1 MNDLLPE
8 KSRVWRNLEKKIATV
23 FSNYGF
29 DEIRTPIL
37 ERTELFL
44 RGLGE
49 VTDIVEKEMYSF
61 EDRLNGKT
69 YSLRPENT
77 AAVVRA
83 SVQHSLTY
91 NEPRKLWYYGPMF
104 RHERPQAGRYRQ
116 FFQFGVEML
125 GYDSFESEVEL
136 ILMCNA
142 VWRSIGLDG
151 NLRPKLKLNSIG
163 TSEERSSYVQALG
176 EFFQK
181 HVGILDNENLKRL
194 KRNPLRILDSKNDNL
209 VKLKNEAPKITAFL
223 GNASKAHFENLLS
236 VLDGHQISY
245 EVDLKLVRGLDY
257 YNSTV
262 FEWKVS
268 GFGAQDT
275 VCGGGRYDALV
286 PLLGGSPTGACG
298 FAIGME
304 RLVEIFE
311 ANSREQEET
320 LVDLYFAHTGR
331 DAKVIA
337 IKLAE
342 KVRKAGISVKVDLTD
357 ASLKTQVK
365 RAFRNSAEFL
375 AIFGEEELKT
385 GNVSVRWLSREEG
398 EDHQRK
404 VPYAEM
410 VEFLRKIKNKSGNG
424 SQ

>member
-23 FSNYGF
+23 FRNYGF

-44 RGLGE
+44 RGLGD

-61 EDRLNGKT
+61 EDRLNGNT

-151 NLRPKLKLNSIG
+151 NLRPRLKLNSIG
-163 TSEERSSYVQALG
+163 TSEERGAYIQALG

-181 HVGILDNENLKRL
+181 HVGVLDNENLKRL
-194 KRNPLRILDSKNDNL
+194 KRNPLRILDSKDANL
-209 VKLKNEAPKITAFL
+209 LKLKEEAPKITAFL
-223 GNASKAHFENLLS
+223 GDASKTHFENLLS
-236 VLDGHQISY
+236 LLDGHQINY

-268 GFGAQDT
+268 SLGAQDT
-275 VCGGGRYDALV
+275 VCGGGRYDTLV
-286 PLLGGSPTGACG
+286 TLLGGAPTGACG

-304 RLVEIFE
+304 RLVDIFE
-311 ANSREQEET
+311 ANSRGRKET
-320 LVDLYFAHTGR
+320 FIDLYIAHTGR
-331 DAKVIA
+331 EAKVIA

-342 KVRKAGISVKVDLTD
+342 QVREAGISVKVDLTD

-365 RAFRNSAEFL
+365 RAFRNSVEFL
-375 AIFGEEELKT
+375 AIFGEEEVKT

-398 EDHQRK
+398 EAHQRK

-410 VEFLRKIKNKSGNG
+410 VEFLCNIKNRSGNE

>member
-1 MNDLLPE
+1 MEKISAIRGMNDLLPE
-8 KSRVWRNLEKKIATV
+8 KSRVWRNLEKKIVTV
-23 FSNYGF
+23 FENYGF

-125 GYDSFESEVEL
+125 GYDGFESEVEL

-151 NLRPKLKLNSIG
+151 NLRPRLKLNSIG
-163 TSEERSSYVQALG
+163 TSEERSSYVKALG
-176 EFFQK
+176 EFFQR

-209 VKLKNEAPKITAFL
+209 EKLKDDAPKITDFL
-223 GNASKAHFENLLS
+223 GKASKTHFENLLS
-236 VLDGHQISY
+236 LLDGYKISY
-245 EVDLKLVRGLDY
+245 DVDLKLVRGLDY
-257 YNSTV
+257 YN
-262 FEWKVS
+262 
-268 GFGAQDT
+268 
-275 VCGGGRYDALV
+275 
-286 PLLGGSPTGACG
+286 
-298 FAIGME
+298 
-304 RLVEIFE
+304 
-311 ANSREQEET
+311 
-320 LVDLYFAHTGR
+320 
-331 DAKVIA
+331 
-337 IKLAE
+337 
-342 KVRKAGISVKVDLTD
+342 
-357 ASLKTQVK
+357 
-365 RAFRNSAEFL
+365 
-375 AIFGEEELKT
+375 
-385 GNVSVRWLSREEG
+385 
-398 EDHQRK
+398 
-404 VPYAEM
+404 
-410 VEFLRKIKNKSGNG
+410 
-424 SQ
+424 

>member
-8 KSRVWRNLEKKIATV
+8 KSRVWRILEKKIETV

-61 EDRLNGKT
+61 EDRLNGKN

-151 NLRPKLKLNSIG
+151 NLLPKLKLNSIG

-176 EFFQK
+176 DFFQK

-194 KRNPLRILDSKNDNL
+194 KRNPLEFWIQK
-209 VKLKNEAPKITAFL
+209 
-223 GNASKAHFENLLS
+223 
-236 VLDGHQISY
+236 
-245 EVDLKLVRGLDY
+245 
-257 YNSTV
+257 
-262 FEWKVS
+262 
-268 GFGAQDT
+268 
-275 VCGGGRYDALV
+275 
-286 PLLGGSPTGACG
+286 
-298 FAIGME
+298 M
-304 RLVEIFE
+304 
-311 ANSREQEET
+311 
-320 LVDLYFAHTGR
+320 
-331 DAKVIA
+331 
-337 IKLAE
+337 
-342 KVRKAGISVKVDLTD
+342 
-357 ASLKTQVK
+357 KT
-365 RAFRNSAEFL
+365 
-375 AIFGEEELKT
+375 
-385 GNVSVRWLSREEG
+385 
-398 EDHQRK
+398 
-404 VPYAEM
+404 
-410 VEFLRKIKNKSGNG
+410 
-424 SQ
+424 

>member
-8 KSRVWRNLEKKIATV
+8 KSRVWRNLEKKIATD
-23 FSNYGF
+23 FCNYGL
-29 DEIRTPIL
+29 DELRTQIL

-49 VTDIVEKEMYSF
+49 VTEIVEKEMYSF

-125 GYDSFESEVEL
+125 GYDSFESELEL

-151 NLRPKLKLNSIG
+151 NLQPQLKLNSIG

-194 KRNPLRILDSKNDNL
+194 KRRTLEEKFIYQ
-209 VKLKNEAPKITAFL
+209 
-223 GNASKAHFENLLS
+223 ENYFF
-236 VLDGHQISY
+236 Q
-245 EVDLKLVRGLDY
+245 GLCL
-257 YNSTV
+257 
-262 FEWKVS
+262 E
-268 GFGAQDT
+268 
-275 VCGGGRYDALV
+275 
-286 PLLGGSPTGACG
+286 
-298 FAIGME
+298 
-304 RLVEIFE
+304 
-311 ANSREQEET
+311 
-320 LVDLYFAHTGR
+320 
-331 DAKVIA
+331 
-337 IKLAE
+337 
-342 KVRKAGISVKVDLTD
+342 
-357 ASLKTQVK
+357 
-365 RAFRNSAEFL
+365 
-375 AIFGEEELKT
+375 
-385 GNVSVRWLSREEG
+385 
-398 EDHQRK
+398 
-404 VPYAEM
+404 
-410 VEFLRKIKNKSGNG
+410 
-424 SQ
+424 

>member
-209 VKLKNEAPKITAFL
+209 VKLKDEAPKITAFL

-236 VLDGHQISY
+236 LLDGHQISY
-245 EVDLKLVRGLDY
+245 DVDLKLVRGLDY

-286 PLLGGSPTGACG
+286 PLLGGLLQEPAVSQLAWKDWWKYLRP
-298 FAIGME
+298 I
-304 RLVEIFE
+304 LVSGKKHLSICILLIQVE
-311 ANSREQEET
+311 
-320 LVDLYFAHTGR
+320 

-342 KVRKAGISVKVDLTD
+342 QVRKAGMSVKVDLTD

-375 AIFGEEELKT
+375 SNFWGRRTK
-385 GNVSVRWLSREEG
+385 
-398 EDHQRK
+398 DRK
-404 VPYAEM
+404 SKCEM
-410 VEFLRKIKNKSGNG
+410 VE
-424 SQ
+424 

>member
-151 NLRPKLKLNSIG
+151 NLVPRLKLNCIG
-163 TSEERSSYVQALG
+163 TSEERSSYVQALRD
-176 EFFQK
+176 FFQK

-194 KRNPLRILDSKNDNL
+194 KRNPLRILDSKNEDL
-209 VKLKNEAPKITAFL
+209 VKLKDQAPKITAFL
-223 GNASKAHFENLLS
+223 GNASKSHFENLLS
-236 VLDGHQISY
+236 LLGGHQISY
-245 EVDLKLVRGLDY
+245 DVDLKLVRGLDY

-275 VCGGGRYDALV
+275 ICGGGRYDALV
-286 PLLGGSPTGACG
+286 PLLGGVPTGACG

-311 ANSREQEET
+311 ADSSERKET
-320 LVDLYFAHTGR
+320 FVDLYFAHSGK

-337 IKLAE
+337 IKVAE
-342 KVRKAGISVKVDLTD
+342 QVRKAGMSVKVDLTH

-385 GNVSVRWLSREEG
+385 GQVSVRWLSREGG
-398 EDHQRK
+398 EAHQIM
-404 VPYAEM
+404 VPYAEL
-410 VEFLRKIKNKSGNG
+410 VEFLRKNKSGNG

>member
-151 NLRPKLKLNSIG
+151 NLQPQLKLNSIG
-163 TSEERSSYVQALG
+163 TSEERASYVQALG

-181 HVGILDNENLKRL
+181 HIRILDDENLKRL
-194 KRNPLRILDSKNDNL
+194 KRNPLRILDSKSDNL
-209 VKLKNEAPKITAFL
+209 VNLKNEAPKITGFL

-236 VLDGHQISY
+236 VLDDHRISY

-262 FEWKVS
+262 FEWKVG

-286 PLLGGSPTGACG
+286 PLLGGAHTGACG

-304 RLVEIFE
+304 RLVEVFE

-331 DAKVIA
+331 DGKLIA

-357 ASLKTQVK
+357 ASLKAQVK
-365 RAFRNSAEFL
+365 RAFRNNAEFL

-398 EDHQRK
+398 ENHQRK

-410 VEFLRKIKNKSGNG
+410 VEFMRKIKNKSGNG

>member
-163 TSEERSSYVQALG
+163 TSEERCSYVQALG

-181 HVGILDNENLKRL
+181 HVGILDDENLKRL

-209 VKLKNEAPKITAFL
+209 VNLKNEAPKITDFL
-223 GNASKAHFENLLS
+223 GNASKAHFENLMS
-236 VLDGHQISY
+236 VLDGHRVNY

-262 FEWKVS
+262 FEWKVG

-320 LVDLYFAHTGR
+320 LIDLYFAHTCR
-331 DAKVIA
+331 DAKVLA
-337 IKLAE
+337 ITLAE

-385 GNVSVRWLSREEG
+385 GNVSVRWLTREEG
-398 EDHQRK
+398 ENHQRK

-410 VEFLRKIKNKSGNG
+410 VEFVRKIKNKSGNG